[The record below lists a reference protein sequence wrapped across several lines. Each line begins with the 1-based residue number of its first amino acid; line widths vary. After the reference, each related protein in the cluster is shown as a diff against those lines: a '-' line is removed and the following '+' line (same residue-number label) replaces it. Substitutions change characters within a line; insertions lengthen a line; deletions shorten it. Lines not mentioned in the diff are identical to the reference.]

1 MPSISRSSWSH
12 VEPGFREILSTY
24 LDTLGAPPSP
34 YAAGAE
40 EPALATQIIARL
52 ELHGAPSS

>member
-1 MPSISRSSWSH
+1 MPSFSRSSWSH
-12 VEPGFREILSTY
+12 VEPVFRGILNAY